1 MKEQSIILKTY
12 RKEIEVLVLTMEVPT
27 YEPDD
32 EKHRY
37 HPRYEEVLLKL
48 FNNKRENNDILDIK
62 NWYGSNE
69 ISIVINLT
77 HYLED
82 SYNDRQECIEH
93 LIQWFKSGC
102 DISDED
108 VSLEYGK
115 AYIYE
120 IPTYQNKIESFEG
133 DKYVRHYL
141 EWED

>member
-1 MKEQSIILKTY
+1 MKEQSIFLKSY

-37 HPRYEEVLLKL
+37 YPRYEEVLLKI
-48 FNNKRENNDILDIK
+48 FNNKRENNDILDIQ

-82 SYNDRQECIEH
+82 SYNDRQECIKH

-133 DKYVRHYL
+133 NKYVRHYL